1 MMLMVKKGTRNIAKK
16 TRVRITIDTSIV
28 VKVNLLVIKGY
39 STALLNDHFI
49 VQPLCYWTALLND
62 HFIVRPLCCW
72 TALLKDHFIV

>member
-39 STALLNDHFI
+39 STALLFDRYAI
-49 VQPLCYWTALLND
+49 GPLC
-62 HFIVRPLCCW
+62 
-72 TALLKDHFIV
+72 